1 MERVSDFRVEE
12 SQSGALVMD
21 GVLLRIFLEAEE
33 AHCGT
38 TCSVLCQ
45 QFSGRLPK
53 TMFAFLL
60 FVFSAPDCQIYLL
73 FSSCYNFLSQNN

>member
-33 AHCGT
+33 AHCLRLVQ
-38 TCSVLCQ
+38 CAVL
-45 QFSGRLPK
+45 
-53 TMFAFLL
+53 A
-60 FVFSAPDCQIYLL
+60 V
-73 FSSCYNFLSQNN
+73 

>member
-12 SQSGALVMD
+12 SQLGALVMD
-21 GVLLRIFLEAEE
+21 GLLLSIFLEGEE
-33 AHCGT
+33 AHGCT
-38 TCSVLCQ
+38 TCRALCQ

-53 TMFAFLL
+53 NTCAFLL